1 VSEIKLRPKPR
12 IDVYAHP
19 AAALDVRKKRL
30 LEKELRAAWG
40 EKQARWL
47 TSTDATPG
55 GGPTLYLSCQEGVAA
70 TAIAL
75 NVRIG
80 LAHLVSGVRR
90 RLTEWLVQFTARGSD
105 GELEL
110 AWGLDVSPDDVAQSL
125 LGRLPRQQVYESQGR
140 QFWDERDGGISLLSL
155 GAWTWDPSTHGWQ
168 NLRS

>member
-1 VSEIKLRPKPR
+1 VARGRCRNEAKIFITVSEIKLRPKPR

-47 TSTDATPG
+47 TSTDATHDG
-55 GGPTLYLSCQEGVAA
+55 EPTLYLSCEEGVAA

-80 LAHLVSGVRR
+80 LAHFVSGVRR
-90 RLTEWLVQFTARGSD
+90 RLTEWLVQFT
-105 GELEL
+105 
-110 AWGLDVSPDDVAQSL
+110 
-125 LGRLPRQQVYESQGR
+125 
-140 QFWDERDGGISLLSL
+140 L
-155 GAWTWDPSTHGWQ
+155 GAAMACWSLRGVSTSVLTML
-168 NLRS
+168 LRVFSVSFPGSKSMNRRADNSGTSAMLEFHC